1 MSTFG
6 ISRKTL
12 DTSPPAQ
19 KELSYMRYIRS
30 RGLAAD
36 QCPHTRL
43 KSQAFSTTYPYRRHS
58 DTAATPEQTS
68 TFSSLDER
76 FPAGVRALSRSGD
89 PRKMNACLLSLS
101 G

>member
-19 KELSYMRYIRS
+19 KEWLCMRNIRS
-30 RGLAAD
+30 YGLAAV
-36 QCPHTRL
+36 PFPRTRL
-43 KSQAFSTTYPYRRHS
+43 RSQAFSIAYPRLRRS
-58 DTAATPEQTS
+58 DTAARPEQTS
-68 TFSSLDER
+68 TFSSLDEL
-76 FPAGVRALSRSGD
+76 FLAGVRALLRSVD
-89 PRKMNACLLSLS
+89 PRKTNTCLLSLF